1 MATPPSPDPATD
13 IRSMPFGTSSL
24 LMQMLW
30 GILFAAWNFRGLSL
44 IAHHQAPIGP
54 DASMTTALMAIGLIV
69 ALMVT
74 AKRSAPAYGAAS
86 VLVLGV
92 AAWSA
97 FVELS
102 ADGGQWASDGARITA
117 LGLNAIGILG
127 AALALT
133 SLLRRRRAD

>member
-1 MATPPSPDPATD
+1 MTNLPDPATD
-13 IRSMPFGTSSL
+13 IRTGPLGTGPL
-24 LMQMLW
+24 LLQVLW

-54 DASMTTALMAIGLIV
+54 DASMTTALVAIGLIV

-92 AAWSA
+92 AGRAA
-97 FVELS
+97 FGELS
-102 ADGGQWASDGARITA
+102 ADGGTWASDGAMIMA
-117 LGLNAIGILG
+117 VGLNAIGILG
-127 AALALT
+127 AALALVG
-133 SLLRRRRAD
+133 LLRRRRED

>member
-1 MATPPSPDPATD
+1 
-13 IRSMPFGTSSL
+13 
-24 LMQMLW
+24 
-30 GILFAAWNFRGLSL
+30 
-44 IAHHQAPIGP
+44 
-54 DASMTTALMAIGLIV
+54 MTTALMAIGLIV

-97 FVELS
+97 FGELS
-102 ADGGQWASDGARITA
+102 ADGGQWASDSARITA

-127 AALALT
+127 AASRSRASCGADGPT
-133 SLLRRRRAD
+133 EGRLRRRWTPRRLP